1 MSMSDPI
8 SDMLTRIRNA
18 QAVQK
23 AKVNIP
29 ASKVKT
35 GIARVL
41 KDEGFINDYRD
52 TEVDGKPAL
61 EITLRYMNGRGV
73 IETMRRTSRPGLRQ
87 YRGKGDLPK
96 IQNGL
101 GIAVISTSK
110 GIMTD
115 AAARAAGEGGEILCV
130 VT

>member
-41 KDEGFINDYRD
+41 KDEGYINDYRD

-73 IETMRRTSRPGLRQ
+73 IETMRRASRPGLRQ

-115 AAARAAGEGGEILCV
+115 TAARAAGEGGEILCV

>member
-1 MSMSDPI
+1 M
-8 SDMLTRIRNA
+8 T
-18 QAVQK
+18 
-23 AKVNIP
+23 IP
-29 ASKVKT
+29 ASKVKS
-35 GIARVL
+35 GIAAVL
-41 KDEGFINDYRD
+41 KQEGYINDFRS

-73 IETMRRTSRPGLRQ
+73 IETLRRVSTPGLRQ
-87 YRGKGDLPK
+87 YRGKDELPK

-101 GIAVISTSK
+101 GVAVVSTSK

-115 AAARAAGEGGEILCV
+115 AAARAAGEGGEILCI

>member
-18 QAVQK
+18 QAVK
-23 AKVNIP
+23 KTKVVIP

-41 KDEGFINDYRD
+41 KDEGFINDFSD
-52 TEVDGKPAL
+52 TDIDGKPGL
-61 EITLRYMNGRGV
+61 EITLRYMDGRGV
-73 IETMRRTSRPGLRQ
+73 IETMKRVSRPGLRQ
-87 YRGKGDLPK
+87 YRRKDDLPK

-101 GIAVISTSK
+101 GIAVVSTSK

-115 AAARAAGEGGEILCV
+115 NAARAAGEGGEILCI

>member
-23 AKVNIP
+23 TKVVIP

-35 GIARVL
+35 GIASVL
-41 KDEGFINDYRD
+41 KDEGYISDYRD

-61 EITLRYMNGRGV
+61 EVTLKYLQGQGV
-73 IETMRRTSRPGLRQ
+73 IETLKRASRPGLRQ
-87 YRGKGDLPK
+87 YRGKDELPR

-101 GIAVISTSK
+101 GIAVVSTSK

-115 AAARAAGEGGEILCV
+115 AAARAAGEGGEILCI

>member
-1 MSMSDPI
+1 MSDPI

-23 AKVNIP
+23 SKVEIP

-41 KDEGFINDYRD
+41 KDEGFINDFRD
-52 TEVDGKPAL
+52 TEVEGKPVL

-73 IETMRRTSRPGLRQ
+73 IESMKRVSSPGLRQ
-87 YRGKGDLPK
+87 YRGKDKLPK

-101 GIAVISTSK
+101 GISVISTSK

-115 AAARAAGEGGEILCV
+115 AAARAAGEGGEVLCI

>member
-23 AKVNIP
+23 PTVKMP

-35 GIARVL
+35 GIAKVL
-41 KDEGFINDYRD
+41 KDEGYITDFRD
-52 TEVDGKPAL
+52 VEVDGKPGL
-61 EITLRYMNGRGV
+61 EITLRYMQGKGV
-73 IETMRRTSRPGLRQ
+73 IETLKRVSSPGLRQ
-87 YRGKGDLPK
+87 YRGKDDLPK
-96 IQNGL
+96 ILNGL
-101 GIAVISTSK
+101 GIAVVSTSK

-115 AAARAAGEGGEILCV
+115 TAARSAGQGGEILCT

>member
-8 SDMLTRIRNA
+8 SDMLARIRNA

-23 AKVNIP
+23 AKVHIP

-41 KDEGFINDYRD
+41 KDEGFINDFRD
-52 TEVDGKPAL
+52 VEVNGKPAL

-73 IETMRRTSRPGLRQ
+73 IETLRRVSRPGLRQ

-101 GIAVISTSK
+101 GVAVISTSK

-115 AAARAAGEGGEILCV
+115 AAARAAGEGGEVLCI

>member
-41 KDEGFINDYRD
+41 KDEGYINDFRD
-52 TEVDGKPAL
+52 TEVDGKPTL

-73 IETMRRTSRPGLRQ
+73 IESMKRVSSPGLRQ

-101 GIAVISTSK
+101 GVAVISTSK

-115 AAARAAGEGGEILCV
+115 QCTHRLYWNSQP
-130 VT
+130 

>member
-23 AKVNIP
+23 TKVVIP

-41 KDEGFINDYRD
+41 KDEGFINDFRD
-52 TEVDGKPAL
+52 TEIDGKPGL
-61 EITLRYMNGRGV
+61 EITLRYMDGRGV
-73 IETMRRTSRPGLRQ
+73 IETMKRVSRPGLRQ
-87 YRGKGDLPK
+87 YRRTGDLPK

-101 GIAVISTSK
+101 GIAVVSTSQ

-115 AAARAAGEGGEILCV
+115 NAARAAGEGGEILCI